1 MKCIMAL
8 VLTIAL
14 LASSMLVLGSCGK
27 TDAGN
32 GNEEKGDLAKIEEKG
47 YFTCGVTIFENMN
60 EQEADGTWTGFE
72 SEFAMEVAKLLG
84 VEVKFQ

>member
-1 MKCIMAL
+1 MKRILAL

-27 TDAGN
+27 
-32 GNEEKGDLAKIEEKG
+32 EEAKGDLAKIEEKG
-47 YFTCGVTIFENMN
+47 YFTCGVTLFENMN
-60 EQEADGTWTGFE
+60 DKEADGTWTGFE
-72 SEFAMEVAKLLG
+72 SEFAMEVAKILG